1 MTSRDAHIRRYFLL
15 THQVVMKTR
24 NTSETLLENS
34 PFSCYVPGNVWFSG
48 TRNIFIVNPK
58 TMKYR

>member
-1 MTSRDAHIRRYFLL
+1 MTSRDAHIRRYVLL

-34 PFSCYVPGNVWFSG
+34 PSSCYQEMFGSQEPETFLL
-48 TRNIFIVNPK
+48 
-58 TMKYR
+58 